1 MKNPNKHYYK
11 SILAFIVGFL
21 YSISGVA
28 QCQTLKAIKIPVI
41 SDAVPAVGINTQ
53 LSALNFQLTPNPAT
67 VSVTVVDS
75 RSGTP
80 LRYVKEIQVISPLGQ
95 TLLHLRGTNR
105 FNVSTL
111 PAATYLVKGQR
122 PLTLQP
128 ISFFSI
134 ITIVRYHGYTY
145 QKNNI
150 VPFSPAS
157 LHGMAYSSGSG
168 G

>member
-11 SILAFIVGFL
+11 AILAFIVGFL

-28 QCQTLKAIKIPVI
+28 HCQ
-41 SDAVPAVGINTQ
+41 TQ

-67 VSVTVVDS
+67 GSVTVVDS

-111 PAATYLVKGQR
+111 PAATYLVKVVTR
-122 PLTLQP
+122 H
-128 ISFFSI
+128 S
-134 ITIVRYHGYTY
+134 TY
-145 QKNNI
+145 LLKL
-150 VPFSPAS
+150 VVE
-157 LHGMAYSSGSG
+157 
-168 G
+168 

>member
-11 SILAFIVGFL
+11 AILAFIVGFL

-28 QCQTLKAIKIPVI
+28 HCQTLKAIKIPVI
-41 SDAVPAVGINTQ
+41 SDAVPAVGINSQ
-53 LSALNFQLTPNPAT
+53 LSTLNFQLTPNPAT
-67 VSVTVVDS
+67 GSVTVVDS

-111 PAATYLVKGQR
+111 PAATYLVKVVTR
-122 PLTLQP
+122 HSTHLLKL
-128 ISFFSI
+128 
-134 ITIVRYHGYTY
+134 V
-145 QKNNI
+145 
-150 VPFSPAS
+150 VE
-157 LHGMAYSSGSG
+157 
-168 G
+168 

>member
-11 SILAFIVGFL
+11 AILAFIVGFL

-28 QCQTLKAIKIPVI
+28 HCQTLKAIKIPVI
-41 SDAVPAVGINTQ
+41 SDAVPAVGINSQ
-53 LSALNFQLTPNPAT
+53 LSALNFQLTPNPASG
-67 VSVTVVDS
+67 SVTVVDS

-111 PAATYLVKGQR
+111 PAATYLVKVVTR
-122 PLTLQP
+122 H
-128 ISFFSI
+128 S
-134 ITIVRYHGYTY
+134 TY
-145 QKNNI
+145 LLKL
-150 VPFSPAS
+150 VVE
-157 LHGMAYSSGSG
+157 
-168 G
+168 